1 MESTT
6 LYCPIIRTYAV
17 AELDI
22 EATVEGLDAEAQ
34 EAARALKPARCLVY
48 LYDVRH
54 SSMAEWLNHVE
65 LTVYL

>member
-1 MESTT
+1 MAAGPNSG
-6 LYCPIIRTYAV
+6 
-17 AELDI
+17 
-22 EATVEGLDAEAQ
+22 ATVEGLDAEAQ

-54 SSMAEWLNHVE
+54 SSMAEWLNNVE